1 MKELPFL
8 ILFGAAVVA
17 FVFLLKGRISPATNK
32 AAEIVVAALASIN
45 IAGALG
51 LGWFVVEMLIHDGV
65 MVLEILSCVVLMALL
80 AGFTA
85 GGLALKRRGKTT
97 AAIVLLAVGAVPVIL
112 TYGFLLY
119 LTVNPI
125 DWR

>member
-1 MKELPFL
+1 MLPFL

-17 FVFLLKGRISPATNK
+17 FAFLLKGRISPATNK

-65 MVLEILSCVVLMALL
+65 MVFEILSCVVLMAIL

-85 GGLALKRRGKTT
+85 GGLALKRRDKTT
-97 AAIVLLAVGAVPVIL
+97 AAIVLLAVGALPVIL

-119 LTVNPI
+119 LTFNPI

>member
-17 FVFLLKGRISPATNK
+17 FAVLLKGRISPATNK
-32 AAEIVVAALASIN
+32 ATEILVAALASIN
-45 IAGALG
+45 LAGVFG
-51 LGWFVVEMLIHDGV
+51 FGWFVVEMLIHDGV
-65 MVLEILSCVVLMALL
+65 MVFEILSCVVLMALL

-85 GGLALKRRGKTT
+85 GGLALRRRGKTA
-97 AAIVLLAVGAVPVIL
+97 AAIVLLAVGAAPMIL
-112 TYGFLLY
+112 IYGFLLY
-119 LTVNPI
+119 LTFNPI

>member
-1 MKELPFL
+1 
-8 ILFGAAVVA
+8 
-17 FVFLLKGRISPATNK
+17 
-32 AAEIVVAALASIN
+32 
-45 IAGALG
+45 
-51 LGWFVVEMLIHDGV
+51 MLIHDGV
-65 MVLEILSCVVLMALL
+65 MIPEISGCVVLMAIL

-85 GGLALKRRGKTT
+85 GGLALRRRGKTT

-112 TYGFLLY
+112 AYGFLLY

>member
-1 MKELPFL
+1 MKFLPFL

-17 FVFLLKGRISPATNK
+17 FAFLLRGRLSAATNK
-32 AAEIVVAALASIN
+32 ATEIVVAALASIN
-45 IAGALG
+45 IAGVIA
-51 LGWFVVEMLIHDGV
+51 LGWFVVEMLTYDGV
-65 MVLEILSCVVLMALL
+65 MIPEISGCVVLMALL

-85 GGLALKRRGKTT
+85 GGLALRRRGKTT
-97 AAIVLLAVGAVPVIL
+97 AAIVLLAVGAVPMIL

-119 LTVNPI
+119 LTLNPI